1 MLYRNNSYFIP
12 TYIGTIPTS
21 SHKTVTAAGENICQQ
36 EIKNMTSH
44 KSVTAAGENICQREI
59 ITINV
64 TISRI
69 VEGCYKI
76 TGMILKDQGIL
87 KGNFI
92 L

>member
-59 ITINV
+59 ITINPQFRGLYRGEHRNLRDFIRK
-64 TISRI
+64 TR
-69 VEGCYKI
+69 
-76 TGMILKDQGIL
+76 LF
-87 KGNFI
+87 KGK
-92 L
+92 